1 MLSNFPTQFDPNN
14 LVPSEDEDEIRDK
27 FIYKSIF
34 YKKKKKKSC
43 NKVAKHLS
51 TVIFSNTKFQ

>member
-34 YKKKKKKSC
+34 YKKKKKKAAIKSQ
-43 NKVAKHLS
+43 NIWAL
-51 TVIFSNTKFQ
+51 